1 MLPLRIVETDRPEF
15 DEPVVELWRDDEFV
29 GMVFWDGEESIVQ
42 IYPDRDGDVYDLEIG
57 DLMRSLDMAIRIV
70 TPLDQFDEE
79 EGEGPFLQG
88 FNAGVPEG
96 EWDEES
102 PATSAFTGEF
112 DSQVVFRAE
121 DGEGFYSRDTAL
133 EMVARC
139 EQLGLAVV
147 EIDAFD
153 LEGSVLIPRP
163 ELGIFVDAPTGME
176 FSVRAAAANAQVRAA
191 LETWPGRPSLV
202 GALVVQQPDG
212 ESFIA

>member
-15 DEPVVELWRDDEFV
+15 DEPVVELWRDEEFI

-42 IYPDRDGDVYDLEIG
+42 IYPDRYGDVFDLELG
-57 DLMRSLDMAIRIV
+57 DLMRALDMAIRIV
-70 TPLDQFDEE
+70 TPLDQFSEDET
-79 EGEGPFLQG
+79 EGSFLQEY
-88 FNAGVPEG
+88 NAGAPEG

-102 PATSAFTGEF
+102 PATRSFTDEF

-121 DGEGFYSRDTAL
+121 DGEGFYDGATAL

-163 ELGIFVDAPTGME
+163 ELGVFVDAPAGMD
-176 FSVRAAAANAQVRAA
+176 FSVRAAAANAQVRAG
-191 LETWPGRPSLV
+191 LEAWPSRSSLV
-202 GALVVQQPDG
+202 AALVIQQPDG
-212 ESFIA
+212 ESFVA